1 MRYKDKGWLVTRFLL
16 RCVERVNVVF
26 RLILSMEALNSYRSQ
41 ITEKIKTSYWTSSLQ
56 YFRCGTV
63 TRFPRFCFS
72 LYRNYLCSPTVSTLT
87 MPCTFLVQFTS
98 NFCLLR
104 SVQWEV
110 KFSRFFADKTKVVTF
125 VVLLAYLH
133 F

>member
-41 ITEKIKTSYWTSSLQ
+41 ITEKIKTSYWTSSLLPVWNSDEVSS
-56 YFRCGTV
+56 FLF
-63 TRFPRFCFS
+63 FP
-72 LYRNYLCSPTVSTLT
+72 YRNYQCSPTVSSLT

-98 NFCLLR
+98 KFCLLR

>member
-41 ITEKIKTSYWTSSLQ
+41 ITEKIKTSYWTSSLLPVWNSDEVSS
-56 YFRCGTV
+56 FLF
-63 TRFPRFCFS
+63 FPLS
-72 LYRNYLCSPTVSTLT
+72 YYLCSPTVSSLT